1 MEASG
6 EADEM
11 TVAEIDERRRQKRR
25 ATKLDCRSSFSGA
38 PGHLAIVMGDK
49 NHLFDVLGKAILI
62 DLKPDCDAGWRGVAL
77 GKSPHS
83 A

>member
-1 MEASG
+1 MQRDPRCVTVSVKPVSG
-6 EADEM
+6 
-11 TVAEIDERRRQKRR
+11 TGYRPRRGV
-25 ATKLDCRSSFSGA
+25 KLDCRSSFSGA

-62 DLKPDCDAGWRGVAL
+62 DLKPDCEAGWRGVAL